1 MRLIRDFMLSHPWNS
16 ALLVGLLFLAG
27 LADGL
32 GLSAM
37 MPMLNLAFDSNPGAT
52 AGATAGAPGGVVDAA
67 AEDNLT
73 SLVYGVIEAA
83 GLTPSLGVLLVMIV
97 TGITCKSLL
106 VFIAEQR
113 IGYLAADV
121 ATGLRVQLLSAITA
135 SSWRFY
141 VNQSVGKLANA
152 MATEAWRASN
162 AYVYAIRLTV
172 VFVESLVY
180 FSVALLVSWEATL
193 ICLAAGLAVW
203 GISHQFV
210 KISKY
215 AGTGQTKWYRSL
227 LGSLTDIL
235 QSIKTLKSM
244 GRERAAEAL
253 VARETLELKA
263 DLRREVLGNAGLD
276 AAQEPLYTMVI
287 VVGIYL
293 ALVEFS
299 VELATVTFLTLVLA
313 RLLKRGS
320 KVQKEYQRMITS
332 ESAFWSL
339 QQTVAE
345 AEREA
350 EINTGTRQPSLE
362 RHIRL
367 NDVSFAYGDT
377 PVLDGVS
384 LEIAAGE
391 LTCLIGES
399 GSGKSTIADLI
410 IGLMTPTAGRVMI
423 DGVPLGDLDLTAWRR
438 SIGYV
443 PQDNLLLH
451 DSVFANVALGD
462 EQLSDA
468 DVARALK
475 AAGAEDF
482 VSSLPQGMHTV
493 VGERGARLSGGQR
506 QRIMI
511 ARALAH
517 GPRLLILDEATSAL
531 DAASEAA
538 ICDTLASLKGQI
550 TILAVTHQ
558 SALQRVA
565 DRVYRV
571 HDGQLARV
579 EGHQTQAETRWVV
592 PTHSRATG
600 AD

>member
-1 MRLIRDFMLSHPWNS
+1 MRLIRDFILSHPWNS
-16 ALLVGLLFLAG
+16 ALLIGLLFLAG

-37 MPMLNLAFDSNPGAT
+37 MPMLNLAFDSDTSAGAAPGA
-52 AGATAGAPGGVVDAA
+52 APDPASG
-67 AEDNLT
+67 DNLT
-73 SLVYGVIEAA
+73 ELVYSVIEAV
-83 GLTPSLGVLLVMIV
+83 GLTPSLGVLLCMIV
-97 TGITCKSLL
+97 AGITFKSLL

-121 ATGLRVQLLSAITA
+121 ATGLRMQLLRAITA

-141 VNQSVGKLANA
+141 VNQSVGKLANS

-172 VFVESLVY
+172 VFIETLVY

-193 ICLAAGLAVW
+193 ICLIAGLAVW
-203 GISHQFV
+203 AVSHQFV

-215 AGTGQTKWYRSL
+215 AGTGQTNWYRSL

-287 VVGIYL
+287 VVGVYL

-299 VELATVTFLTLVLA
+299 VALATVTFLTLVLA

-350 EINTGTRQPSLE
+350 EINTGTGQPSLD

-367 NDVSFAYGDT
+367 DDVTFTYGDT
-377 PVLDGVS
+377 PVLSGVS
-384 LEIAAGE
+384 LEIPAGE
-391 LTCLIGES
+391 MTCLVGES
-399 GSGKSTIADLI
+399 GTGKSTIADLI
-410 IGLMTPTAGRVMI
+410 IGLMRPTSGSVLI
-423 DGVPLGDLDLTAWRR
+423 DDVALGELDLTAWRR

-462 EQLSDA
+462 EQLTAA
-468 DVARALK
+468 DVDRALQ
-475 AAGAEDF
+475 AAGAADF
-482 VSSLPQGMHTV
+482 VADLPQGMRTV

-517 GPRLLILDEATSAL
+517 RPRLLILDEATSAL
-531 DAASEAA
+531 DAASETA
-538 ICDTLASLKGQI
+538 ICETLATLKGRI
-550 TILAVTHQ
+550 TILAVAHQ

-571 HDGQLARV
+571 HDGQLTRLEA
-579 EGHQTQAETRWVV
+579 TQAETATRWVV
-592 PTHSRATG
+592 SAQNTATG

>member
-1 MRLIRDFMLSHPWNS
+1 MRLIRDFIVSHPWNS
-16 ALLVGLLFLAG
+16 ALLMVLLFLAG
-27 LADGL
+27 VADGL

-37 MPMLNLAFDSNPGAT
+37 LPMLNLAFDST
-52 AGATAGAPGGVVDAA
+52 AGSANGA
-67 AEDNLT
+67 AEDSL
-73 SLVYGVIEAA
+73 SALVYGVIASI
-83 GLTPSLGVLLVMIV
+83 GLQPSLGVLLGLIV
-97 TGITCKSLL
+97 TGIAFKSLL
-106 VFIAEQR
+106 IFIAEQR

-121 ATGLRVQLLSAITA
+121 ATGLRVQLLRAITA

-141 VNQSVGKLANA
+141 VNQSVGRLANA

-180 FSVALLVSWEATL
+180 FAVALAVSWIATL

-203 GISHQFV
+203 AVSHQFV

-215 AGTGQTKWYRSL
+215 AGTGQTRWYRSL

-253 VARETLELKA
+253 VARETQELRA

-287 VVGIYL
+287 VIGIYV
-293 ALVEFS
+293 ALVQFS
-299 VELATVTFLTLVLA
+299 LELATVTFLTLVLA

-339 QQTVAE
+339 QRTVAE

-350 EINTGTRQPSLE
+350 EISTGTRHPTL
-362 RHIRL
+362 RDRIRL
-367 NDVSFAYGDT
+367 DHVSFTYGDA
-377 PVLDGVS
+377 PVLDDVS
-384 LEIAAGE
+384 LEIPAGE
-391 LTCLIGES
+391 ITCLVGES
-399 GSGKSTIADLI
+399 GTGKSTIADLI
-410 IGLMTPTAGRVMI
+410 IGLMVPDAGQVLV
-423 DGVPLGDLDLTAWRR
+423 DEVPLEDIDLVSWRS

-462 EQLSDA
+462 ENLTEAEAIQ
-468 DVARALK
+468 ALR
-475 AAGAEDF
+475 AAGADAF
-482 VSSLPQGMHTV
+482 VADLPEGIHTI

-517 GPRLLILDEATSAL
+517 RPRLLILDEATSAL
-531 DAASEAA
+531 DSASEAA

-571 HDGQLARV
+571 HGGRLVRLEGAV
-579 EGHQTQAETRWVV
+579 EPTETRWVV
-592 PTHSRATG
+592 SGQPRTTRS
-600 AD
+600 D